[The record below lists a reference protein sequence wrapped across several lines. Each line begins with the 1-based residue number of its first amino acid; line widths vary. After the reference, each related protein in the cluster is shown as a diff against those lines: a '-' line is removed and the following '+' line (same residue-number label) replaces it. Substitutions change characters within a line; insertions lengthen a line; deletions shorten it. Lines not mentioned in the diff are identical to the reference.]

1 MITVNMHEAKT
12 RLSQLVAAA
21 LEGEEVI
28 VCSDGEPRVRLAPVI
43 RDQQIRRDLT
53 PDPRFA
59 VKLAPGYDPTE
70 PLTEEE
76 WPEDCR

>member
-12 RLSQLVAAA
+12 RLSKLVAAA
-21 LEGEEVI
+21 IDGEEVI
-28 VCSDGEPRVRLAPVI
+28 VCSNGKPRVRLAPI
-43 RDQQIRRDLT
+43 AQDWPIRRDLT

-70 PLTEEE
+70 PLSEEE
-76 WPEDCR
+76 WPEEYR